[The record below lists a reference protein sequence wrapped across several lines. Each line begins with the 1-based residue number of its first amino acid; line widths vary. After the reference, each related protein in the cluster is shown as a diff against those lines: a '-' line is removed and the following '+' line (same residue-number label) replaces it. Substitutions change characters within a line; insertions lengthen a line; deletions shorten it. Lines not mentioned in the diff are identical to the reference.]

1 MFAERLYVMRKN
13 FKILSEKSKK
23 RPNPKKQNNKERNN
37 NKAECVGNRTNKRLR
52 KTQCARAM
60 VSTGILDG

>member
-23 RPNPKKQNNKERNN
+23 DPIQKNKTIKNVTITRRSVLVT
-37 NKAECVGNRTNKRLR
+37 AQTR
-52 KTQCARAM
+52 
-60 VSTGILDG
+60 D